1 MNLLAVP
8 SDQWRHR
15 RKVNKMNKRFSILTA
30 AVVMLGVAGATAGEL
45 PTYDFAG
52 FPITPHQ
59 MSVLGQSGGVQEQPP
74 APSPLREGMPASPHQ
89 IAVLSH
95 RPARTA
101 PSFGAAQTQIRPITR
116 SMR

>member
-1 MNLLAVP
+1 
-8 SDQWRHR
+8 
-15 RKVNKMNKRFSILTA
+15 MNKRFSILTAA

-59 MSVLGQSGGVQEQPP
+59 MSVLGSSGEIQERTV
-74 APSPLREGMPASPHQ
+74 APTLMRGGMSASPHQ

-95 RPARTA
+95 RPRTA
-101 PSFGAAQTQIRPITR
+101 EQQTALQPSQIGIVAQPE
-116 SMR
+116 